1 MTPAFL
7 FWSTEEDL
15 SDPRFPPPHNG
26 YHHMFTLEV
35 MRSLRE
41 RLDNNSSENETPT
54 GTSLTYQELFSK
66 YANFQNS
73 EKDGK
78 ITLNII
84 EYWLKESELL
94 DMSKGV
100 TQSDTYQIFSDI
112 AEDESRLTFDKFKEF
127 LQALASKKKME
138 MNDELIK
145 KLVNARNPLIG
156 YDSSTS
162 DERIDPIHKSVAVK
176 ETDQYPDISK
186 ENNDVRGNDDEH
198 KKE

>member
-1 MTPAFL
+1 M
-7 FWSTEEDL
+7 EDDL
-15 SDPRFPPPHNG
+15 KTRF
-26 YHHMFTLEV
+26 
-35 MRSLRE
+35 
-41 RLDNNSSENETPT
+41 
-54 GTSLTYQELFSK
+54 YQ

-127 LQALASKKKME
+127 LQALVSKKKMV
-138 MNDELIK
+138 MNELIK
-145 KLVNARNPLIG
+145 KLVKARNPLIG

-162 DERIDPIHKSVAVK
+162 DERIDPVHKSVAVK
-176 ETDQYPDISK
+176 ETDQCPDISK
-186 ENNDVRGNDDEH
+186 ENNGASGNDDEQ